1 MSLMSVV
8 FRILNKA
15 GTDFI
20 EPRSET
26 GHGSAANKPTHT
38 QAVLNKAQFQELK
51 DSLSSLVIEGF
62 ALAEN
67 QLPDGHNVAV
77 SNLSTIENILLEV
90 TTPLD
95 TQPVSADTLP
105 LPTGAATDAK
115 QLPDNHQVQVSN
127 FPATQAVSGVVT
139 ANQGASPYAVTQSG
153 SWTVAVNNFPATQ
166 AVSGTVALD
175 SATLAAL
182 ESVSV
187 QNTVTVQATALDI
200 RNLSSAQDS
209 VNVGNFPA
217 TQAVSGTVTVGN
229 FPPTQLVSGTV
240 TANLGTLNGA
250 ATAANQDVGN
260 TSLSSIDDKLPDLS
274 GTWGY
279 DSGTSGSVT
288 IGASKRVCQITCVA
302 EASGATVTING
313 GSTVT
318 IPALTS
324 LTIEPRANLI
334 APSLVFTG
342 TAAYFVEHVS

>member
-38 QAVLNKAQFQELK
+38 QAVLNGAQFQELK
-51 DSLSSLVIEGF
+51 NSLSSLVIEGF

-105 LPTGAATDAK
+105 LPTGAATADKQLPDNHQVVVSNQIQQPTRPTDTQPISVDELPLPAGAATEAK
-115 QLPDNHQVQVSN
+115 QLPDNHQVSVSN
-127 FPATQAVSGVVT
+127 FPATQ
-139 ANQGASPYAVTQSG
+139 
-153 SWTVAVNNFPATQ
+153 TVA
-166 AVSGTVALD
+166 GTVELG
-175 SATLAAL
+175 SATLTAL

-187 QNTVTVQATALDI
+187 QNTVNVQATDLDI

-209 VNVGNFPA
+209 VSVAGTVSITGQPSTGTN
-217 TQAVSGTVTVGN
+217 TSVSGSTSQVTLLASNANRKGATIYN
-229 FPPTQLVSGTV
+229 DSILNALKISLGATV
-240 TANLGTLNGA
+240 TANNFTVVIASSGYYELPFGYTGIVTGIFNTATGA
-250 ATAANQDVGN
+250 A
-260 TSLSSIDDKLPDLS
+260 
-274 GTWGY
+274 
-279 DSGTSGSVT
+279 
-288 IGASKRVCQITCVA
+288 RITEV
-302 EASGATVTING
+302 V
-313 GSTVT
+313 
-318 IPALTS
+318 
-324 LTIEPRANLI
+324 
-334 APSLVFTG
+334 
-342 TAAYFVEHVS
+342 